1 MTHLQPQE
9 KYQINGV
16 QHTVFTLVH
25 IALVHYQ
32 MCKIHGGHVPLTFN
46 KSTTLHYTLHLIR

>member
-1 MTHLQPQE
+1 MHLQSQE
-9 KYQINGV
+9 KHQLNGF

-32 MCKIHGGHVPLTFN
+32 RCKIHGEHIALTFN
-46 KSTTLHYTLHLIR
+46 KTTTSHYTLHLIR